1 MSLFL
6 YLYVMEYSWDE
17 IVEMFNNGDL
27 DVPKYFNDYQT
38 FFKVLKKRG
47 LMGEIDPKN
56 ADGGENWQNEYL
68 LWLYE
73 NDRENYYKW
82 IPTLLNDVVFENGK
96 AYLEIHDRGDLAKL
110 FCDGHRYDLSRDTI
124 ETILSGDGDAYEPY
138 WDTTQDVYS
147 DVIEELTPENDKRLG
162 EYIVKTLNGQ
172 QISADTDELQL
183 ISSEQG
189 HPDYVE
195 VNMENVKRIIDD
207 EETMKELL
215 GDQLSDLKSELYSI
229 HNNAYNGAYTDEIY
243 NSVWNELSEYFEP
256 KSWKYNEVERYDGK
270 KTQHEYI
277 KINDFY
283 SDIYTF
289 LSENEDKQWSDQ
301 SLSYWGSYTGFV
313 SNMMD
318 NGERDWLSFRIPDYP
333 DWTLIKKNI
342 NDNFDSYI

>member
-138 WDTTQDVYS
+138 WDTTQDVY
-147 DVIEELTPENDKRLG
+147 R
-162 EYIVKTLNGQ
+162 
-172 QISADTDELQL
+172 
-183 ISSEQG
+183 
-189 HPDYVE
+189 
-195 VNMENVKRIIDD
+195 
-207 EETMKELL
+207 
-215 GDQLSDLKSELYSI
+215 
-229 HNNAYNGAYTDEIY
+229 
-243 NSVWNELSEYFEP
+243 
-256 KSWKYNEVERYDGK
+256 
-270 KTQHEYI
+270 
-277 KINDFY
+277 
-283 SDIYTF
+283 
-289 LSENEDKQWSDQ
+289 
-301 SLSYWGSYTGFV
+301 
-313 SNMMD
+313 
-318 NGERDWLSFRIPDYP
+318 
-333 DWTLIKKNI
+333 
-342 NDNFDSYI
+342 